1 MHEYTIRVSPRARYV
16 RLVISAGAGL
26 EVVVPRGFD
35 QSRVPELVRQKDR
48 WIENAVRRIQEPPR
62 PVPAEEPAAPPD
74 RIRLPAIGEEWT
86 VEYRPGP
93 RQGLAAAERDG
104 HVLTLIGN
112 VGDAALCR
120 RLLGRWLA
128 LKAKRHIGPWL
139 AGISAETGLGYSKA
153 TFRGQRSR
161 WGSCSRRGTIS
172 LNYKLLFLREDLVRH
187 VLLHELC
194 HTTVPDHSGRFWSL
208 LAAKDPGWREARAA
222 IRTAWRDVPR
232 WV

>member
-16 RLVISAGAGL
+16 RLVISAAAEL

-35 QSRVPELVRQKDR
+35 QSRVPELVRQKER
-48 WIENAVRRIQEPPR
+48 WIENAARRIREHPR
-62 PVPAEEPAAPPD
+62 PFPAQEPAALPD
-74 RIRLPAIGEEWT
+74 RIILPAIGEEWT
-86 VEYRPGP
+86 VEYRPEP
-93 RQGLAAAERDG
+93 RRSVVGVEREG
-104 HVLTLIGN
+104 RVLVLSGN
-112 VGDAALCR
+112 VGHAALCR
-120 RLLGRWLA
+120 GLLGRWLA
-128 LKAKRHIGPWL
+128 LKARRHIGPWL
-139 AGISAETGLGYSKA
+139 ARISEETCLGYTKA

-187 VLLHELC
+187 VILHELC
-194 HTTVPDHSGRFWSL
+194 HTEVPSHSGRFWSL

-222 IRTAWRDVPR
+222 IRTAFRDVPR